1 MLEKQGRGK
10 LSSVVDMSAVL
21 QLLLGPSQQALDPF
35 TRQPLL
41 EFTHHRLYDLQK
53 EIIMRQEEIVEEILG
68 SLNFNLGRGQQK

>member
-53 EIIMRQEEIVEEILG
+53 EIIMWQEEMVEEFSVQNSDIYH
-68 SLNFNLGRGQQK
+68 